1 MRRLLGLLAGL
12 LVGLLVGLL
21 LVAGCHRPAAPAT
34 ATAPAVSAPALPPVV
49 RQIKTAPEFPA
60 PTAAAAY
67 SVDDGAI
74 AIDGRR
80 IPIAGDGPVDSIAHG
95 LARVPRELRDVLQ
108 TLAISP
114 TPSPND
120 AYFAAKYKL
129 PVKAGM
135 ATGSH
140 GDITIFPY
148 GLELMHRSE
157 SILVK
162 NFMHE
167 LGHAWS
173 RIEWQADP
181 KAREAWLAAIASDPG
196 VASEYART
204 SFKSSGAPDED
215 VAETTALFFLVRG
228 TPRFEPYRAAMPAR
242 FALIAKRFEPG
253 R

>member
-1 MRRLLGLLAGL
+1 
-12 LVGLLVGLL
+12 
-21 LVAGCHRPAAPAT
+21 
-34 ATAPAVSAPALPPVV
+34 LPPVV

-60 PTAAAAY
+60 PTAVATY
-67 SVDDGAI
+67 SVDDEAHAI

-80 IPIAGDGPVDSIAHG
+80 IPIAGDGPGDGEIDSIAHG

-120 AYFAAKYKL
+120 AYFAAKYQL

-135 ATGSH
+135 ATGTH

-173 RIEWQADP
+173 RIDWQADP
-181 KAREAWLAAIASDPG
+181 KARDAWLAAIASDPG

-215 VAETTALFFLVRG
+215 VAEATALFFLVRG

-242 FALIAKRFEPG
+242 FALIAKRFG
-253 R
+253 L